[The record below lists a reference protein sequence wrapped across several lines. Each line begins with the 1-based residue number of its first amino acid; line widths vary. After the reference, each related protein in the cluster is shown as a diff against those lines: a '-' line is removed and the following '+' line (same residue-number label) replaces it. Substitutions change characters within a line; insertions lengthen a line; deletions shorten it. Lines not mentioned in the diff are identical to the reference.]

1 GLSSAEHPL
10 LGAMLSL
17 PQTDGVVFTSRLSL
31 RTHPWLADHAVQ
43 GTVIFPGTGYVELAI
58 RAGDSVDCD
67 RLDELVLEAPLV
79 LPAQGGVQVQVVV
92 GDADTPA
99 AAGARRRSVA
109 IYACLDGQDA
119 WTRHATGVVSATTPH
134 PGQDQADGVFD
145 PVSQA
150 WPAPGATELDTS
162 QFYEQLSEGGF
173 LAYGP
178 VFRGLSKAWKNGNQ
192 ILAEVEL
199 PEAGRGLASSFGI
212 HPALLDAAL
221 HSTVFVGLDSA
232 QEGGLPFSFTDVVLR
247 ASGASRLRV
256 ALTRMGPDEVAV
268 AVADSTGLPVLSI
281 GSLTVRPV
289 AAGSIATST
298 GDGAL
303 LRMQW
308 IDATL
313 SAAPAEEWTV
323 VDRSGSANADLE
335 AVSAALDEGAAP
347 QAVVLAAAGDPRAVV
362 DSTHELTVWVLQQ
375 VQRWLSG

>member
-1 GLSSAEHPL
+1 
-10 LGAMLSL
+10 
-17 PQTDGVVFTSRLSL
+17 
-31 RTHPWLADHAVQ
+31 
-43 GTVIFPGTGYVELAI
+43 
-58 RAGDSVDCD
+58 CD

-109 IYACLDGQDA
+109 VYARLDGQDA
-119 WTRHATGVVSATTPH
+119 WTRHATGVMSATAPH
-134 PGQDQADGVFD
+134 AAQDQADGVFD

-178 VFRGLSKAWKNGNQ
+178 VFQGLSRAWQRGDQ

-199 PEAGRGLASSFGI
+199 PEAGRGLAESFGI

-221 HSTVFVGLDSA
+221 HPTVFAGLDSA
-232 QEGGLPFSFTDVVLR
+232 RDGGLPFTFTDVVLR

-256 ALTRMGPDEVAV
+256 ALTRTGPDEVAI

-281 GSLTVRPV
+281 GSLTVRPLT
-289 AAGSIATST
+289 AEGLTTGTS
-298 GDGAL
+298 DGAL

-308 IDATL
+308 IDIPAP
-313 SAAPAEEWTV
+313 SAVPAQEWVV
-323 VDRSGSANADLE
+323 VDRGGSVGAVYADLQ
-335 AVSAALDEGAAP
+335 AADAALEGGAAAPP
-347 QAVVLAAAGDPRAVV
+347 QAVVLAVSGDSHAVV
-362 DSTHELTVWVLQQ
+362 
-375 VQRWLSG
+375 